1 MKRSLLVLAIGVA
14 LFAVVAFAAGI
25 IWPANVNLGSGS
37 QAVGDFEVQNIHWVL
52 NGAGTHVLSFDVQL
66 SPDATE
72 VHAAVNGN
80 PMVLCGTPSSL
91 EWNCD
96 IPDILVSA
104 VTSVQVTA
112 SN

>member
-1 MKRSLLVLAIGVA
+1 MKRILIALGVGVA

-37 QAVGDFEVQNIHWVL
+37 AFVQNFTVEQVHWNL
-52 NGAGTHVLSFDVQL
+52 NPAGTMVLSFDVKLQ
-66 SPDATE
+66 PDATE
-72 VHAAVNGN
+72 VHGAVNAN
-80 PMVLCGTPSSL
+80 PMVLCATPSFL

-96 IPDILVSA
+96 IPDILVTD
-104 VTSVQVTA
+104 VLTVQVTA